1 MKTITKSE
9 IQEKIQENF
18 KDNITL
24 LSDIEFATKRD
35 RLKFNCKI
43 HGEFESYFP
52 HIIKTKC
59 GCPRCGMML
68 GVKKSHEIIKE
79 KYGSKGPL
87 GNADC
92 RKKGAQ
98 SKLEK
103 HGDKNYNN
111 REQAAQTCIDKYGV
125 DNPWK
130 SKEVR
135 KKIKE
140 TLKQRYGVT
149 HAYNIPSVREKNS
162 KVLYSDETKEKIKQ
176 TNLERYGDT
185 NVFGKNSIIR
195 KQFEDRLYQE
205 TGCKSFLSLQSVQ
218 EKSKET
224 CLKRYGAPRYSQSL
238 EGRARLS
245 EIGKDKNVIA
255 RRNQTMKERGCYTN
269 PESER
274 KLKEVFKENNI
285 LFEYNY
291 ISDKYPFKC
300 DFYLP
305 DFDLYIEL
313 NFHWTHGPHAFDE
326 NNEEDQRLLAA
337 WKSKNTPYY
346 NVAVQVWSIR
356 DVLKLQTAKD
366 NNLNYLVFYNQQEV
380 DAWLNDFLK

>member
-9 IQEKIQENF
+9 IQEKIQEKF

-24 LSDIEFATKRD
+24 LSDIEFATRRD

-43 HGEFESYFP
+43 HGDFESYFP
-52 HIIKTKC
+52 HIIKTTC
-59 GCPRCGMML
+59 GCPRCGIMQ
-68 GVKKSHEIIKE
+68 GVKKSHEIIKK
-79 KYGSKGPL
+79 KYGDKGPL
-87 GNADC
+87 GNDEC
-92 RKKGAQ
+92 RKKGEK

-130 SKEVR
+130 AKEVR
-135 KKIKE
+135 QKIKE
-140 TLKQRYGVT
+140 TLEQRYGVT
-149 HAYNIPSVREKNS
+149 HAYNIPSVREKDL
-162 KVLYSDETKEKIKQ
+162 KALRSDKTKEKIKK

-185 NVFGKNSIIR
+185 NIFGKNSIIR
-195 KQFEDRLYQE
+195 KQFENQLYQE
-205 TGCKSFLSLQSVQ
+205 TGCTSYLSLPSVQ
-218 EKSKET
+218 EKSKKT
-224 CLKRYGAPRYSQSL
+224 CLKRYGAPRYTQSL
-238 EGRARLS
+238 EGRAKLS
-245 EIGKDKNVIA
+245 EIGKNKDVIA
-255 RRNQTMKERGCYTN
+255 RRNQTMKERGCYAN

-285 LFEYNY
+285 LFEHNY

-313 NFHWTHGPHAFDE
+313 NFHWTHGPHAFNK
-326 NNEEDQRLLAA
+326 NNEEDQHLLAN
-337 WKSKNTPYY
+337 WKNKNTPYY

-380 DAWLNDFLK
+380 DTWLNDFLK